1 MTFMDLF
8 EAGRAEQNEREA
20 PLAHRLRPRH
30 FDDFAG
36 QDHIVGP
43 GKLLRRAIEAD
54 QMTSVILWGPPG
66 CGKTTL
72 ANLIAEYTES
82 YFATLS
88 AVLDGVKDLRGVIA
102 DAEERRNLY
111 GRRTLLFV
119 DEIHRWNKA
128 QQDALLPHVEKGLVI
143 LVGATTENPY
153 FEVVGPLLSRSRI
166 FELKPLDEGAMRGI
180 IERALADKE
189 RGFGG
194 RNVQVDDEAAAHI
207 VNMADG
213 DARSILNALELAIQ
227 TTPPAEDG
235 TIHITLDVA
244 QESIQRRAVRYDK
257 GADEH
262 YDTISAFIK
271 SIRGS
276 HPDAALFWLS
286 KMVIAGED
294 PRFILRRLLILGA
307 EDIGLANPQGV
318 VLVSSCA
325 QAFEWVGMPEG
336 LYFMALA
343 TLYLAA
349 SPKSNSTGAV
359 FAVMKD
365 IEGGLN
371 TQVPD
376 HLRTSPGQH
385 KDAATYHYPH
395 DFPGHYVVQQY
406 LPNGLEGRQWYAPS
420 DIGYEERIRIWLEEL
435 REMQRG
441 GGREG

>member
-8 EAGRAEQNEREA
+8 EAGRAEQNERES
-20 PLAHRLRPRH
+20 PLAHRLRPRS

-43 GKLLRRAIEAD
+43 DKLLRRAIEAD

-88 AVLDGVKDLRGVIA
+88 AVLDGVKDLRSVIA

-166 FELKPLDEGAMRGI
+166 FELKPLDDAAMHDI
-180 IERALADKE
+180 IKRALSDRE
-189 RGFGG
+189 RGFGD
-194 RNVQVDDEAAAHI
+194 RNVQIDDEAAAHF

-213 DARSILNALELAIQ
+213 DARSILNALELAVL

-235 TIHITLDVA
+235 MIHITLDVA

-276 HPDAALFWLS
+276 DPDAALFWLS

-294 PRFILRRLLILGA
+294 PRFILRRLLILSA

-318 VLVSSCA
+318 TLVSSCA

-343 TLYLAA
+343 TLYLAS

-359 FAVMKD
+359 FGVMKD

-371 TQVPD
+371 TQVPA

-385 KDAATYHYPH
+385 KDAATYQYPH
-395 DFPGHYVVQQY
+395 DYPGHYVVQQY
-406 LPNGLEGRQWYAPS
+406 LPDGLAGRQWYEPS
-420 DIGYEERIRIWLEEL
+420 DIGYEGRIRTWLEEL
-435 REMQRG
+435 RQMQQ
-441 GGREG
+441 REG